1 MQYKLSVLLHLCY
14 IKYHRKWWPK
24 SQILMIVMMTVKQNF
39 NNCDDDDVSN
49 KYCGI
54 RAKIFSQKLIFKKNN
69 YKKTEK
75 KDNIQNVT
83 TK

>member
-1 MQYKLSVLLHLCY
+1 
-14 IKYHRKWWPK
+14 
-24 SQILMIVMMTVKQNF
+24 MIVMMTVKQNF